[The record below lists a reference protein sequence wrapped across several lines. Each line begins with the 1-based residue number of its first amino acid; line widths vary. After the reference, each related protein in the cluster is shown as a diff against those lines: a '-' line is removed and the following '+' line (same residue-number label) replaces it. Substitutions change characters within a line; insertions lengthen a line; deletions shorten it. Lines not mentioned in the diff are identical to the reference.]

1 MSSVSVWEKTERRN
15 GVSVG
20 LKNERAK
27 QCTGIPWGAGPTNL
41 KTAPKTGGFLTNST
55 EDGNFPGGA
64 AVLPS
69 NKDLPS
75 NTEDAGS
82 IPGRGQ
88 RSHMPWG
95 N

>member
-1 MSSVSVWEKTERRN
+1 MAWVSVWEKTERRN

-20 LKNERAK
+20 LRNERAK
-27 QCTGIPWGAGPTNL
+27 QCIGIPWGARATNL
-41 KTAPKTGGFLTNST
+41 KIAPKTGSILTDST
-55 EDGNFPGGA
+55 VTGNFPGSP

-82 IPGRGQ
+82 IPGRG
-88 RSHMPWG
+88 
-95 N
+95 